1 MGTSRGSFGR
11 RKSSLSSVWMVRSE
25 PFHVSS
31 GGDFWSRRS
40 RKEIV
45 SIIWIITGDIAGKR
59 ADRGLS
65 PAQVFNAALR
75 RLSRVA

>member
-1 MGTSRGSFGR
+1 
-11 RKSSLSSVWMVRSE
+11 
-25 PFHVSS
+25 VSS